1 VAAHPRKTLFG
12 NIDMSDSLICRRPA
26 FLFNAPA
33 LALRHAALAWALLFI
48 SLLAWAPPAA
58 SSTAPAS
65 AAERQMQAL
74 STASAAVVGIQVKA
88 AEGARSARTLG
99 RQRVGSGVVID
110 ADGLVLTIGY
120 LMLEAD
126 QIEII
131 TQDRKTVPAVAVAY
145 DIATGFGLVKPLL
158 PLRGVKPVPLGSMKG
173 VRNGEPLMAATGA
186 NTRGEDS
193 DVSMTQLVSQRAFSG
208 NWEYHLDNAIFTSP
222 PVSAGNGNHSGAPL
236 FNQQGELLGIGSLL
250 VGDALG
256 ENRRVPGNMFV
267 PVDLLSPILAE
278 LRKSGTSAQSR
289 RPWLGLTST
298 DQGGRVQI
306 LRVNEESPAQMAGL
320 RAGDVVLAVDDVMVN
335 SLALFYK
342 QLWARSA
349 PDALVRLTVL
359 QGAEIKVLQVKP
371 QDRLL
376 TLMRPAGI

>member
-1 VAAHPRKTLFG
+1 MPAT
-12 NIDMSDSLICRRPA
+12 LICRRTA
-26 FLFNAPA
+26 FLSNAPA
-33 LALRHAALAWALLFI
+33 FDLRQAALAWALLLI
-48 SLLAWAPPAA
+48 SLLAFAPPAA
-58 SSTAPAS
+58 AATAPTS

-74 STASAAVVGIQVKA
+74 SVASAAVVGIQVKA

-131 TQDRKTVPAVAVAY
+131 TQDRKAVPAVAVAY

-158 PLRGVKPVPLGSMKG
+158 PLRGVKPVPLGSLKG

-222 PVSAGNGNHSGAPL
+222 PVSAGSGNHSGAPL

-267 PVDLLSPILAE
+267 PVDLLQPILAE

-359 QGAEIKVLQVKP
+359 QGAEIKVLQVTP
-371 QDRLL
+371 EDRLL
-376 TLMRPAGI
+376 TLKRPSGI

>member
-1 VAAHPRKTLFG
+1 
-12 NIDMSDSLICRRPA
+12 
-26 FLFNAPA
+26 
-33 LALRHAALAWALLFI
+33 
-48 SLLAWAPPAA
+48 
-58 SSTAPAS
+58 
-65 AAERQMQAL
+65 MQAL
-74 STASAAVVGIQVKA
+74 SVASAAVVGIQVKA
-88 AEGARSARTLG
+88 AEGASSVRTLG

-131 TQDRKTVPAVAVAY
+131 TQDRKAVPAVAVAY

-158 PLRGVKPVPLGSMKG
+158 PLRGVKPVPLGSLKG

-222 PVSAGNGNHSGAPL
+222 PVSAGSGNHSGAPL

-267 PVDLLSPILAE
+267 PVDLLQPILAE

-359 QGAEIKVLQVKP
+359 QGAEIKVLQVTP
-371 QDRLL
+371 EDRLL
-376 TLMRPAGI
+376 TLKRPSGI

>member
-1 VAAHPRKTLFG
+1 
-12 NIDMSDSLICRRPA
+12 MSDSLICRRPA

-186 NTRGEDS
+186 NTQGEDS

-256 ENRRVPGNMFV
+256 ENRRMPGNMFV
-267 PVDLLSPILAE
+267 PVDLLQPILAE

-359 QGAEIKVLQVKP
+359 QGAEIKVLQVTP

-376 TLMRPAGI
+376 TLKRPAGI

>member
-1 VAAHPRKTLFG
+1 L
-12 NIDMSDSLICRRPA
+12 SSRR
-26 FLFNAPA
+26 
-33 LALRHAALAWALLFI
+33 H
-48 SLLAWAPPAA
+48 
-58 SSTAPAS
+58 
-65 AAERQMQAL
+65 
-74 STASAAVVGIQVKA
+74 
-88 AEGARSARTLG
+88 
-99 RQRVGSGVVID
+99 
-110 ADGLVLTIGY
+110 
-120 LMLEAD
+120 
-126 QIEII
+126 
-131 TQDRKTVPAVAVAY
+131 
-145 DIATGFGLVKPLL
+145 IATGFGLVKPLL
-158 PLRGVKPVPLGSMKG
+158 PLRGIKPVPLGSLKG
-173 VRNGEPLMAATGA
+173 VRNGEPLMTATGA
-186 NTRGEDS
+186 NTKGEDS

-250 VGDALG
+250 VADALG
-256 ENRRVPGNMFV
+256 ENRRMPGNMFV

-289 RPWLGLTST
+289 RPWLGLTSS

-306 LRVNEESPAQMAGL
+306 LRVSEESPAQTAGL
-320 RAGDVVLAVDDVMVN
+320 RAGDVVLAVDDIMVN

-359 QGAEIKVLQVKP
+359 QGAEIKVLQVTP

-376 TLMRPAGI
+376 TLKRPSGI